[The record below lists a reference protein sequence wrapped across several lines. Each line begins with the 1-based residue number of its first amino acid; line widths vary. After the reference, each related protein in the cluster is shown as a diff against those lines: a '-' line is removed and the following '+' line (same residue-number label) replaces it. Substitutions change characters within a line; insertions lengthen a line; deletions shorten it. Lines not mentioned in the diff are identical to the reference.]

1 MNSLVNLPELE
12 LKNIKF
18 QQAVEKSEADEII
31 KKNILRKIE
40 IVDINQEQII
50 LKIENSNAFKLGK
63 EAALEFLPQIVA
75 KIFTS
80 NTKFELV
87 HEFSKKPKKIKV
99 IKDKNI
105 IKSFDF
111 ANYYHGN
118 FNKLIYNTAQ
128 KIINDGVDFNL
139 LMIHSRSGMGKT
151 HIANA
156 ICLELQ
162 KQDMTAEI
170 IKPSSYNSQ
179 FALMLTK
186 NDPNE
191 KIEMINELVSY
202 DILVFDDF
210 QVYKSKPK
218 TFEFIND
225 IIEQRKSNNKFTIIC
240 SSETPEMLKNSF
252 DERLISRIE
261 EGIVLEI
268 QTPSNEEYFK
278 ILCFMLEKANWEIE
292 LFDEQALWDLI
303 DIDVTNIIKIKGM
316 TRLLTTFANDIKKH
330 KFYSKQVLSNYF
342 SKLKRKKPFDEN
354 TILNVIGN
362 YYNIPVKNIL
372 SKTRK
377 ANIVKA
383 RHIIMYFL
391 TYKMKYT
398 QLKIAQLFNCD
409 HSAVAYA
416 VKKVEKERDSSSVTK
431 AAIKAIDTLINE

>member
-80 NTKFELV
+80 STKFELV

-278 ILCFMLEKANWEIE
+278 ILCFMLEKAN
-292 LFDEQALWDLI
+292 
-303 DIDVTNIIKIKGM
+303 
-316 TRLLTTFANDIKKH
+316 
-330 KFYSKQVLSNYF
+330 
-342 SKLKRKKPFDEN
+342 
-354 TILNVIGN
+354 
-362 YYNIPVKNIL
+362 
-372 SKTRK
+372 
-377 ANIVKA
+377 
-383 RHIIMYFL
+383 
-391 TYKMKYT
+391 
-398 QLKIAQLFNCD
+398 
-409 HSAVAYA
+409 
-416 VKKVEKERDSSSVTK
+416 
-431 AAIKAIDTLINE
+431 